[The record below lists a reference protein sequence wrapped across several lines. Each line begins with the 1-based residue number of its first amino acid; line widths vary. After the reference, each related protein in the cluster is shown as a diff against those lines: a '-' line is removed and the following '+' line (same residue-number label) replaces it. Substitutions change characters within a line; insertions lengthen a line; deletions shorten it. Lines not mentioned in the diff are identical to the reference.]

1 MIEGNS
7 ENGINHEIEP
17 NPPALTNGNH
27 EHNKEPEELP
37 PRSPRTP
44 KTPPKQETPTE
55 ESASQQKRSSTSS
68 SRGRSS
74 ASSRPTTGY
83 GKNRTGSEDQ
93 PQGNFLSIK
102 GMWIIFFQFAGNF
115 GAVGL

>member
-17 NPPALTNGNH
+17 NPPLTNGNH
-27 EHNKEPEELP
+27 EHTKELEEVPHP
-37 PRSPRTP
+37 PRAP

-93 PQGNFLSIK
+93 PQGILNTFLK
-102 GMWIIFFQFAGNF
+102 
-115 GAVGL
+115 